1 MQHILKWVVMLVGL
15 CLLPYSTTWAESA
28 EPPMALPANENA
40 DDTTLMD
47 EPFDPFDDQKESV
60 YGEKG
65 DLLELV
71 PDPFSGFNRAM
82 FTFNDDIYFGILRP
96 ISVGYRFILPT
107 PVRVSIHNFFFNLL
121 MPVRFINC
129 LLQGK
134 IKAAGGELGRFTVNS
149 TVGMI
154 GFYTPAKIRP
164 EWNPPEEDFGQTLG
178 RYNVG
183 NGFYIVWPLVGPST
197 LRDTVGTIGDWA
209 VNPFAFMKLI
219 NVQAGELTS
228 NATNVTMFGVR
239 TVNNTS
245 LRLGDYEMLKSA
257 ALDPYEAFRNA
268 YIQNRNSM
276 IAE

>member
-1 MQHILKWVVMLVGL
+1 MQHILKWGVMLVGL
-15 CLLPYSTTWAESA
+15 CLLPCSITGAESA

-40 DDTTLMD
+40 DDTIYMD
-47 EPFDPFDDQKESV
+47 EPFDPFEDPKESV

-65 DLLELV
+65 DLLKLV
-71 PDPFSGFNRAM
+71 PDPISGFNRAM
-82 FTFNDDIYFGILRP
+82 FTFNDDIYFGIVRP
-96 ISVGYRFILPT
+96 ISAGYRFILPT
-107 PVRVSIHNFFFNLL
+107 PVRLSIRNFFFNLL

-164 EWNPPEEDFGQTLG
+164 GWNPPEEDFGQTLG
-178 RYNVG
+178 HYNVG

-197 LRDTVGTIGDWA
+197 LRDTVGSIGDWA

-228 NATNVTMFGVR
+228 NTTNVIMFGLR